1 MQTSFFFL
9 QNFTGVAPNATLGVW
24 RIFSCEEGAN
34 ENTVIK
40 GLEQAYDAGNSHIP
54 FINSMLS

>member
-1 MQTSFFFL
+1 
-9 QNFTGVAPNATLGVW
+9 VAPNATLGVW

-40 GLEQAYDAGNSHIP
+40 GLEQAYDAGNSRIP
-54 FINSMLS
+54 FVTSVLS